1 MELLEKSILNLN
13 LINYPN
19 NLEIRHICEE
29 EYLSSA
35 LIYMLMTIFDR
46 DKNMENTVCL
56 HILCALYNL
65 MKRSMSKKQM
75 EGSKEEVMKILTQLK
90 DSTIIFEANQLDE
103 KTEFLPDK
111 Q

>member
-1 MELLEKSILNLN
+1 
-13 LINYPN
+13 
-19 NLEIRHICEE
+19 
-29 EYLSSA
+29 
-35 LIYMLMTIFDR
+35 
-46 DKNMENTVCL
+46 
-56 HILCALYNL
+56 